1 MQNEQTEYKKVAF
14 IGAGNMTASIIS
26 GMVKNG
32 YPSELIFASNPST
45 AKLAALKE
53 QHKIQT
59 SQDNSAIAKQADIII
74 LAVKPQLMAQMLAE
88 LSLTETEKTTKL
100 FISIAAGLPVA
111 RLLEMLDA
119 PCRLIRTMPNTPSL
133 LGLGMTGLFA
143 PDNVTQTDKAFANQI
158 MSAVGKTVWVEDESG
173 IDHII
178 ALAGSAPAYFFLFME
193 GMVKEAV
200 ELGFDEKEAKAIVAQ
215 VALGSAE
222 MVKQNDVD
230 IATLRQQVTSKGGTT
245 ACALESF
252 NQSDLTGI
260 IKKAMQA
267 AISRSQE
274 MAKLF

>member
-1 MQNEQTEYKKVAF
+1 MQDKQTEFKKVAF

-32 YPSELIFASNPST
+32 YPSDFIFASNPST
-45 AKLAALKE
+45 EKLDALNAK
-53 QHKIQT
+53 HNINI
-59 SQDNSAIAKQADIII
+59 SQDNSAVAKQADIII
-74 LAVKPQLMAQMLAE
+74 LAVKPQLMADMLSQ
-88 LSLTETEKTTKL
+88 LSLTEAEKTSKL
-100 FISIAAGLPVA
+100 FISIAAGLPVS
-111 RLLEMLDA
+111 RLLELLNA

-143 PDNVTQTDKAFANQI
+143 PQNVTTSDKEYANQI

-193 GMVKEAV
+193 GMIKEAV
-200 ELGFDEKEAKAIVAQ
+200 ELGFDEKEAKAIVQQ

-230 IATLRQQVTSKGGTT
+230 IATLRAQVTSKGGTT